1 MSKETLKSL
10 REALATNRELREAD
24 RKNIQ
29 DLFAKCNAAED
40 EAKRARAE
48 HDDLKERLLV
58 LTRENEQMRGY
69 IARVQE
75 DDVVREEVVCE
86 TQDGNS
92 RLVPK
97 RMHRSFDRSLAM
109 GDASCVGDTAT
120 DERYGLSNRE
130 RPVPRNW
137 TTYGPR
143 SRS

>member
-1 MSKETLKSL
+1 MPRPTIKSLTEALETSRSL
-10 REALATNRELREAD
+10 REEDRKEILRLRE
-24 RKNIQ
+24 Q
-29 DLFAKCNAAED
+29 AAASAA

-48 HDDLKERLLV
+48 HDDLKARLLT

-75 DDVVREEVVCE
+75 DDIVRESLVEE
-86 TQDGNS
+86 QQGEGNK

-109 GDASCVGDTAT
+109 GDASCVGDMAI
-120 DERYGLSNRE
+120 EKGYGFESRSRE
-130 RPVPRNW
+130 VPRNW

-143 SRS
+143 NA